1 VLEDTALIVREPDLF
16 RGGRATY
23 RITGPLITFYEA
35 VMRRRWPELELG
47 LADAVWPTAQR
58 TFSAQVAGPHFEAN
72 LPVLRHPGWRRTT
85 ARSGRPRP
93 PKRPPHR
100 P

>member
-1 VLEDTALIVREPDLF
+1 MLEDTALIVREPDLF

-47 LADAVWPTAQR
+47 LADTVWPTTQR
-58 TFSAQVAGPHFEAN
+58 TFSAQVAGPHF
-72 LPVLRHPGWRRTT
+72 
-85 ARSGRPRP
+85 
-93 PKRPPHR
+93 
-100 P
+100 